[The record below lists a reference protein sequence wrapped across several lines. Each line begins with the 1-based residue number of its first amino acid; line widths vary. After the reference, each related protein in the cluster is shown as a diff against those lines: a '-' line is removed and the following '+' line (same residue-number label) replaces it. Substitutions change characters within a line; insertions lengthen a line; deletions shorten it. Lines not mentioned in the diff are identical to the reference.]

1 MKNNPLGHCWLKVIR
16 LIVSVIRLSF
26 ICSILRAV
34 RPKKVFRSYSLK
46 IIRHNI
52 RNKLLLLLCSSL
64 LLLVVAFYIGFS
76 SLQTVIEDYS
86 YTIKQD
92 VHYMTEV
99 GELNVLFKTQV
110 QEWKNT
116 LIRGGDPKQLT
127 KYWGSFNKHAGLI
140 QEKYQ
145 YLLVTMPKQ
154 QPGYQHIRFFADSYP
169 PMLAAYRKG
178 YEAFVAARM
187 DIALADARVKGI
199 DRAPTENLNQAVM
212 AMNSQIDTKKVV
224 MDERGSSAFT
234 ITIIVVFL
242 AILLTMALVT
252 WFLDT
257 RILKPLNRVN
267 RVSKQIAQGD
277 FTGSINSN
285 TYDQIGQVSSN
296 FNLIQDSLSHALSGI
311 RGDVKTLGATIED
324 LMLAFGNVKHGLV
337 LQIDET
343 KKLSTTMYDM
353 TQSNDSVNAAIN
365 QANTFVSESN
375 ELANKGQLMFND
387 NVKTSQGMLEATHY
401 ASGIIADLKKDSDN
415 IGNVVNVISGIADQ
429 TNLLALNAA
438 IEAARAGEAGRG
450 FAVVADEVRSLATK
464 TQLSTQQI
472 SQNIAKLQNEADKAV
487 TAMSQGKV
495 QAEISLNQA
504 KKSQEF
510 VDKLHAAF
518 NQISR
523 LNLTIE
529 KEMQVQKKQTDQI
542 NQFLNV
548 LDTQSAKSQN
558 ETQVMEQASNVLANI
573 YGSIA
578 LSIKGFQFKQS

>member
-1 MKNNPLGHCWLKVIR
+1 
-16 LIVSVIRLSF
+16 
-26 ICSILRAV
+26 
-34 RPKKVFRSYSLK
+34 
-46 IIRHNI
+46 
-52 RNKLLLLLCSSL
+52 LLLLCSSL

-76 SLQTVIEDYS
+76 SLREVIEDYGH
-86 YTIKQD
+86 TIKHD
-92 VHYMTEV
+92 VHYMREI
-99 GELNVLFKTQV
+99 GELNVLFKSQV

-116 LIRGGDPKQLT
+116 LIRGKNPEQLT
-127 KYWGSFNKHAGLI
+127 KYWGSFNKQAGLI

-145 YLLVTMPKQ
+145 YLLITMPKQ
-154 QPGYQHIRFFADSYP
+154 QPAYQYIRVYADNYP

-178 YEAFVAARM
+178 YDAFIAAGM
-187 DIALADARVKGI
+187 DIAVADASVKGI
-199 DRAPTENLNQAVM
+199 DRAPTENLNQAVK

-224 MDERGSSAFT
+224 MDDRASSAFSVT
-234 ITIIVVFL
+234 LIVIFL
-242 AILLTMALVT
+242 AILLTMILVT

-267 RVSKQIAQGD
+267 RVSTQIAQGD
-277 FTGSINSN
+277 FTGAIQST

-296 FNLIQDSLSHALSGI
+296 FSLIQDGLSHALSGI
-311 RGDVKTLGATIED
+311 RGDVKTLGKTIGD
-324 LMLAFGNVKHGLV
+324 LMLAFGNVTHGLV

-343 KKLSTTMYDM
+343 KKLSTTMFEM
-353 TQSNDSVNAAIN
+353 TQSNDSVNDAIN
-365 QANTFVSESN
+365 QANTFVTESN
-375 ELANKGQLMFND
+375 ELANKGQLMFED

-401 ASGIIADLKKDSDN
+401 ASDIIADLKKDSDN
-415 IGNVVNVISGIADQ
+415 IGNVVNVINGIAEQ

-438 IEAARAGEAGRG
+438 IEAARAGESGRG
-450 FAVVADEVRSLATK
+450 FAVVADEVRTLATK

-472 SQNIAKLQNEADKAV
+472 SQNIAKLQGEADKAV
-487 TAMSQGKV
+487 KAMSQGKE

-523 LNLTIE
+523 LNLMIE
-529 KEMQVQKKQTDQI
+529 KEMQVQKQQTDQI

-548 LDTQSAKSQN
+548 IDTQSAKSQH
-558 ETQVMEQASNVLANI
+558 ETQVMQQASNVLANI

-578 LSIKGFQFKQS
+578 SSIKGFQLKQS